1 VWVKNWLRA
10 SSTAWELET
19 PAYNV
24 YFSEKG
30 LAPAGIPAD
39 RVAPSSA
46 EFEIRGAADG
56 AR

>member
-24 YFSEKG
+24 YFWEKG